1 MDNDGQVDWK
11 EFALYLKWAGRQY
24 PETQTADD
32 LLDIAFRKGLIPAMQ
47 DEILKVD
54 DIAEDASSESSTE
67 DEEETQIKSNDKLGV
82 DNTARMAVIGGV
94 SILVVFLLFKW
105 SKYWL
110 NLIKFVFVGASKIAY
125 KSNAWTNVI

>member
-105 SKYWL
+105 SKY
-110 NLIKFVFVGASKIAY
+110 
-125 KSNAWTNVI
+125 

>member
-54 DIAEDASSESSTE
+54 DIVEDESSESSTE
-67 DEEETQIKSNDKLGV
+67 DEDETHIKLNDKLGF
-82 DNTARMAVIGGV
+82 DKTARMAVIGGV

-105 SKYWL
+105 SKY
-110 NLIKFVFVGASKIAY
+110 
-125 KSNAWTNVI
+125 